1 MSVQNLL
8 HTQPAAEG
16 RRPSPGRAAASGT
29 SFQDQLA
36 QTASAIQGPDIHLRR
51 PVENT
56 VFSGGCGGQNNTFQE
71 IYAEYTADSTPENP
85 IVRISGTSDSGP
97 YDFTCQIQD
106 IDPSNASYAE
116 LAALYGHLVKTGAH
130 QSALP
135 REFQG
140 VLPTGMG
147 PYDVSEKRDYI
158 GEIRRFQDN
167 PNIFGPYKGLETAE
181 LLALYQSCAS
191 GGGASVQSASVP
203 DRSAFMKQDLLSVL
217 CDAKLDMLTR
227 MKLSKEKADER
238 EDWERIMNYVDAW
251 IETLREEA
259 DLEKIAR
266 AHADL
271 EAAREDAARGRKD
284 LTDQLLDRLSERLL

>member
-8 HTQPAAEG
+8 HTQPAGEG
-16 RRPSPGRAAASGT
+16 RRPSPGRAAAAGA
-29 SFQDQLA
+29 SFQNQLA
-36 QTASAIQGPDIHLRR
+36 QTASVIQGPDIHLRR

-56 VFSGGCGGQNNTFQE
+56 VFSGGCGGRNNTFQE

-85 IVRISGTSDSGP
+85 IVRVCGTSDSGP

-116 LAALYGHLVKTGAH
+116 LAALYGHLVKTGAR

-147 PYDVSEKRDYI
+147 PYDVAEKRDYI
-158 GEIRRFQDN
+158 GEIRHFQDN
-167 PNIFGPYKGLETAE
+167 PNISGPYKGLETAE
-181 LLALYQSCAS
+181 LLALYQSRSS
-191 GGGASVQSASVP
+191 GAAVQSASVP
-203 DRSAFMKQDLLSVL
+203 DHGSFMKQDLLSVL
-217 CDAKLDMLTR
+217 HDAKLDMLNR

-251 IETLREEA
+251 IETLWEEA

-266 AHADL
+266 AHASL
-271 EAAREDAARGRKD
+271 EAAREDAARNRKD